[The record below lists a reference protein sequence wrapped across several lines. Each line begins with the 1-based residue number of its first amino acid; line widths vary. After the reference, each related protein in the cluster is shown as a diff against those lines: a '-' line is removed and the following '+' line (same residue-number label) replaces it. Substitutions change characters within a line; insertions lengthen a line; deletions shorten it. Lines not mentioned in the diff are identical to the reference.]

1 LIYSKGIAF
10 RNAFFFIPLVM
21 EQNFKDKTNYDF
33 AAGEVIL
40 IDKPYQWTSF
50 DVVKKVR
57 NAVKIKKV
65 GHAGTLDPL
74 ATGLLIVCTGKMT
87 KQINEY
93 QALYKEYT
101 GEIRLGQTTPSFDL
115 ETEVDSEK
123 DIAHLTEEMIR
134 EAAESF
140 VGEQMQV
147 PPVFSAVKVDGK
159 RAYESARKGQEV
171 KLAPKPIQIFAF
183 DITAINLPIISFQ
196 IACTKGTYI
205 RSIARDIGEKL
216 STGGHLTALRRTAIG
231 TFKVEDALDV
241 NEAVNRIYDWR
252 REAEQL

>member
-1 LIYSKGIAF
+1 MPFSFYRI
-10 RNAFFFIPLVM
+10 M
-21 EQNFKDKTNYDF
+21 EQNFKEKTDYDF

-40 IDKPYQWTSF
+40 IDKPYHWTSF

-87 KQINEY
+87 KSINEY

-123 DIAHLTEEMIR
+123 NISHLTEEMIQ
-134 EAAESF
+134 EAAASF

-159 RAYESARKGQEV
+159 RAYESARKGKEV
-171 KLAPKPIQIFAF
+171 KLEPKPIQIFAF
-183 DITAINLPIISFQ
+183 EVTSINLPTISFQ

-205 RSIARDIGEKL
+205 RSIARDMGEKL
-216 STGGHLTALRRTAIG
+216 NVGGHLTALRRTAIG
-231 TFKVEDALDV
+231 TFKVEDSLDV
-241 NEAVNRIYDWR
+241 NEAVERINEWRAR
-252 REAEQL
+252 REA

>member
-1 LIYSKGIAF
+1 
-10 RNAFFFIPLVM
+10 M
-21 EQNFKDKTNYDF
+21 EKLFKDKTDYDF

-40 IDKPYQWTSF
+40 LDKPYKWTSF
-50 DVVKKVR
+50 DVVKKIRGAVR
-57 NAVKIKKV
+57 IKKV

-101 GEIRLGQTTPSFDL
+101 GDICLGKTTPSFDL

-123 DIAHLTEEMIR
+123 DISHLTEEMIR
-134 EAAESF
+134 EAANSF
-140 VGEQMQV
+140 IGEQMQV

-159 RAYESARKGQEV
+159 RAYKSAREGKTV
-171 KLAPKPIQIFAF
+171 KLEPRPIQIFAF
-183 DITAINLPIISFQ
+183 EITAITLPIISFQ
-196 IACTKGTYI
+196 IACSKGTYI

-216 STGGHLTALRRTAIG
+216 NVGGHLTTLRRTAIG
-231 TFKVEDALDV
+231 PFRVEDALDV
-241 NEAVNRIYDWR
+241 TFAADKIYDWR
-252 REAEQL
+252 RAGENTAEE